1 MEIKAFVDKLKWHD
15 LFHLLQVIY
24 VGFII
29 YFFVRMVKLLHKQKL
44 QYFKDFWNMLEFSTM
59 IMSIITVAMYG
70 MKMVFG
76 NVAMNVVKES
86 GSGIGIHSY
95 NCLLIFED

>member
-1 MEIKAFVDKLKWHD
+1 
-15 LFHLLQVIY
+15 
-24 VGFII
+24 
-29 YFFVRMVKLLHKQKL
+29 MVKLLHKQKL

-59 IMSIITVAMYG
+59 IMSIVTVAMYG

-86 GSGIGIHSY
+86 GSGMRSIHSFTNVSIY
-95 NCLLIFED
+95 LKIEYFVFVPWFS